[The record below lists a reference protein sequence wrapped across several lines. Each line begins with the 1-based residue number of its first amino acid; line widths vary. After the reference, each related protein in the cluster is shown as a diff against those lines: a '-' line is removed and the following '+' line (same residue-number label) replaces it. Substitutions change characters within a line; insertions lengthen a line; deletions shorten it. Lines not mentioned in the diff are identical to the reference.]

1 MQKITQPYLDNIAS
15 FIDIEDGPVFEIDID
30 LIDTFLQKLFLELSA
45 SKISFFID
53 RSRDYEIKIAIFLAT
68 TKYIYLK
75 TDTKVHSFVHKLKV
89 KCAKFTNI
97 IPIIGPDGVGKT
109 TILESLIKHSSVDSG
124 LFRFKK
130 SYRVSPLFYI
140 LYPLFWL
147 ILKLKRRGEVDK
159 LEVDE
164 RFAPIIFFIALFMYP
179 FRALKYKLKNK
190 TMFSDRY
197 FYDFMFDNILFN
209 QENPKLRDIYK
220 LYLHFTPLA
229 YFIIHLDAPNE
240 TILSRKKEMRSIG
253 MDIYR
258 EGMFKLCTTHNV
270 PFYIYINTT
279 NTIQNCTDNILNAFK
294 MSNIN
299 F

>member
-1 MQKITQPYLDNIAS
+1 MEDNS
-15 FIDIEDGPVFEIDID
+15 TFEVETD
-30 LIDTFLQKLFLELSA
+30 LIDVFLQKLFLELSA

-53 RSRDYEIKIAIFLAT
+53 RSKAHEIKIVIFLEAKKSIYIKT
-68 TKYIYLK
+68 TNQK
-75 TDTKVHSFVHKLKV
+75 HSLIHKLKV
-89 KCAKFTNI
+89 KCAKITNI
-97 IPIIGPDGVGKT
+97 IPIVGPDGVGKT
-109 TILESLIKHSSVDSG
+109 TILESLTTQSSVDSG

-130 SYRVSPLFYI
+130 SYRVSPFFYM
-140 LYPLFWL
+140 LYPFFWL
-147 ILKLKRRGEVDK
+147 ILKLKRKRDVDK

-209 QENPKLRDIYK
+209 QNNPKLRDIWK
-220 LYLHFTPLA
+220 SYLHFTPLA
-229 YFIIHLDAPNE
+229 YFLIHLDAPNE
-240 TILSRKKEMRSIG
+240 IILSRKKEMSSSG

-258 EGMFKLCTTHNV
+258 DGIFRLYVAHSV

-279 NTIQNCTDNILNAFK
+279 DTIQNCADNILSAFK
-294 MSNIN
+294 MSNIK
-299 F
+299 FQ